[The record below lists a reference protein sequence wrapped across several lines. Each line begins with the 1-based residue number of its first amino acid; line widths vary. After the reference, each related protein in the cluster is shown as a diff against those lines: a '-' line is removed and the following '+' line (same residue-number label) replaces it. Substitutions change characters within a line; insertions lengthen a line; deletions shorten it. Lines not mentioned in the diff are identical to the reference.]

1 MTESPL
7 TYEEILSALA
17 EQVGLDAQE
26 LLSTQEIVVDGQ
38 PIGLGLEG
46 DDRGGDLVFLANLG
60 TPAPEQL
67 QRVMRTLLEANHL
80 WVGTG
85 GCTLGLQPDTGAI
98 TLCGRIRLDE
108 LGGKTL
114 AALLDGFA
122 DTAGFWRN
130 LIESRPPETIRAD
143 SMRGGAGLHD
153 LRA

>member
-1 MTESPL
+1 MSKSPL
-7 TYEEILSALA
+7 SYADILSALA

-26 LLSTQEIVVDGQ
+26 LLTTQELVVDGQ
-38 PIGLGLEG
+38 PIGLQLDG
-46 DDRGGDLVFLANLG
+46 DDRTGDLVFFASLG
-60 TPAPEQL
+60 TPDAEQL
-67 QRVMRTLLEANHL
+67 QRVIRTLLEANHF

-85 GCTLGLQPDTGAI
+85 GCTLGLQPGTGAV

-130 LIESRPPETIRAD
+130 LIESPPETLKPALLRRYD
-143 SMRGGAGLHD
+143 TWFD
-153 LRA
+153 LKV

>member
-1 MTESPL
+1 MTEQSL
-7 TYEEILSALA
+7 SYEGILNALA

-26 LLSTQEIVVDGQ
+26 LLTMQELVVDGQ
-38 PIGLGLEG
+38 PIGLQLEG
-46 DDRGGDLVFLANLG
+46 DERSGDLIFFAGLG

-67 QRVMRTLLEANHL
+67 QRVMRTLLEGNHF

-85 GCTLGLQPDTGAI
+85 GCTLGLQPGTGAV

-122 DTAGFWRN
+122 DTVGFWRN
-130 LIESRPPETIRAD
+130 LIESPPEAIQPAL
-143 SMRGGAGLHD
+143 MRGQFASHD
-153 LRA
+153 LKA